1 MANTTGTF
9 GSTSLLNPAG
19 SSAAMTKKYAADAQ
33 NYNDLSA
40 LQGLKAKGADK
51 AEALKTVARQ
61 FEAIMMNEVMKSMR
75 AANEVFAKDSPFN
88 SSATDMYEDMLDQQM
103 TLNMSTGKGS
113 GLADMLVRQLGGR
126 YGLDANGD
134 PKDSASETAS
144 SGNWRSLAETA
155 RNVPAVQLREAEQ
168 QVLDEVDALVVD
180 ADRLSP
186 TKAERIAAQATSP
199 APTVAQPAD
208 PVRFETP
215 AEFVETLLPH
225 ARKVADELGADP
237 KVLLAQAALE
247 TGWGKHMITGTD
259 GAPSYNLFGIK
270 AGSGWTGETAEIL
283 TTEYRGGVAMK
294 ERAEFR
300 AYDSYADSF
309 QDYLKFLASKPRY
322 AEAVAVAN
330 DHVGFSNALQQAG
343 YATDPEYASKIQR
356 IVQST
361 YLRSASQQTADP
373 GVGDI

>member
-1 MANTTGTF
+1 
-9 GSTSLLNPAG
+9 
-19 SSAAMTKKYAADAQ
+19 MTKKYAADAQ

-61 FEAIMMNEVMKSMR
+61 FEAIMMGEVMKSMR
-75 AANEVFAKDSPFN
+75 AANEVFAKDNPFN

-103 TLNMSTGKGS
+103 TLNMSSGKGS

-126 YGLDANGD
+126 YGLDASGN
-134 PKDSASETAS
+134 PKDTDTDTAS

-155 RNVPAVQLREAEQ
+155 RNVPAIQLREAEQ

-180 ADRLSP
+180 ADRMSP
-186 TKAERIAAQATSP
+186 AKADSVAAQAASP
-199 APTVAQPAD
+199 VTVAASSHTAD

-225 ARKVADELGADP
+225 ARQVAEELGADP

-270 AGSGWTGETAEIL
+270 AGSDWTGDKAEIL
-283 TTEYRGGVAMK
+283 TTEFRGGVAMK

-309 QDYLKFLASKPRY
+309 QDYLKFLGSKPRY
-322 AEAVAVAN
+322 AEAVAVAS

-356 IVQST
+356 IVQSA
-361 YLRSASQQTADP
+361 YLKSASSPQTDVQQLNPQRASTDAE
-373 GVGDI
+373 GDI